1 RRMILTVSLGGL
13 LMLACIEASLA
24 ILREQIVESSSALRQ
39 SLAGVSAPVAS
50 TATSHIPVIGQAV
63 LGFILPWILA
73 MVAVPL
79 ETMISTGGHIVLSA
93 VTGGMHLGSMVCRLG
108 GHGMRYLCEAARHVY
123 DIYIVIPLQIER
135 MVTNGSRQSPVA
147 SVG

>member
-1 RRMILTVSLGGL
+1 
-13 LMLACIEASLA
+13 MLACIEASLA
-24 ILREQIVESSSALRQ
+24 ILREQIVESSTALKA
-39 SLAGVSAPVAS
+39 SLAGVKDHSVAA
-50 TATSHIPVIGQAV
+50 TASSRIPVVGQAV

-93 VTGGMHLGSMVCRLG
+93 FTGLLHLGGMICRLG

-135 MVTNGSRQSPVA
+135 IVAGGARQSPVGGVA
-147 SVG
+147 LRGQGGRP